1 MYNAVKTRE
10 ELMKRLDEYKSY
22 VPDVIGRQQDTMST
36 IESLQ
41 TFDCTMVGSAHKGV
55 LDEKTKLLIAFGI
68 IAYLRCEECLSLH
81 LAKAVEL
88 KLTKQEIL
96 EACSL
101 AIAFHGGPAMGWTA
115 THIIPGCDQFE
126 IK

>member
-10 ELMKRLDEYKSY
+10 MLMQRLEEYKSF
-22 VPDVIGRQQDTMST
+22 VPDIITKQQDTMSA

-41 TFDCTMVGSAHKGV
+41 TFDAGATNTNTGV
-55 LDEKTKLLIAFGI
+55 INEKTKLLIAFGI

-81 LAKAVEL
+81 LQKALEL
-88 KLTKQEIL
+88 NLTKQEIL
-96 EACSL
+96 ESCSV

-115 THIIPGCDQFE
+115 THIIPGLDQFG